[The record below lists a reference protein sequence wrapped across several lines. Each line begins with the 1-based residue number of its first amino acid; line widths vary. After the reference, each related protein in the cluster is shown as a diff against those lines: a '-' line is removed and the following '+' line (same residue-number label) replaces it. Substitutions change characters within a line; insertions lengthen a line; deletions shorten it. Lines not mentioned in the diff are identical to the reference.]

1 MSESPQ
7 ESKPLQPIVG
17 QIFPPMGYCLHC
29 IGAYLAKKVEDAK
42 EQAKTNGGDGSFS
55 LSYDD
60 VISNCNI
67 AITLAP
73 TWQQMNLGGGN
84 VVMGSCAVPTC
95 PVHLVQ
101 QTAQQAGRSQSG
113 LLVPG
118 QLN

>member
-1 MSESPQ
+1 MTSPQ
-7 ESKPLQPIVG
+7 EPQQPQPIIG

-29 IGAYLAKKVEDAK
+29 IGEYMQKRIQEAK
-42 EQAKTNGGDGSFS
+42 EAAANDGGDGSFS

-60 VISNCNI
+60 VISNCNV

-73 TWQQMNLGGGN
+73 TWQQLNLGGGN
-84 VVMGSCAVPTC
+84 VVMGCVAVPTC

-101 QTAQQAGRSQSG
+101 QTAQQAGRTQSG

-118 QLN
+118 SMN